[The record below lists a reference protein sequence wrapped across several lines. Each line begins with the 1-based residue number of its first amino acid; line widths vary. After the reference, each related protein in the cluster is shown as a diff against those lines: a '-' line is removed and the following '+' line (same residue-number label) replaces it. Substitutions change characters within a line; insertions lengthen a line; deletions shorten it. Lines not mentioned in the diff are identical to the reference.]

1 MTDLSR
7 LSDHELRR
15 LATPSGAQRPAG
27 SVRTMS
33 DDELQSIAGIDRG
46 TAFAR
51 GLGDSISFGLGD
63 ELMGLGAGANAL
75 LSGGDARSAYDRQVA
90 QSRANLHEAEN
101 THPWSTGAGELAGFL
116 APGAA
121 IGKVG
126 RGASAL
132 GRLGAAT
139 GVGAGIGGLSGFGS
153 GETMDERLQGL
164 AMGGAI
170 GGALGGGTQAILG
183 EAAPALV
190 NQGRRWLSGVT
201 GMPRNTGRMGIA
213 GANEGGPAETWE
225 DAWRAAREDLMST
238 ARQNIGL
245 GVRDEADLVARMQSA
260 AATDPTLTVAEVLG
274 QSGQGRL
281 AALARAPGQTGQRA
295 EDYFVAR
302 ARDQA
307 DEVTGAVLGRAPASG
322 DALEQELQ
330 QAWRTRGPELYQPV
344 LSQQLGNESL
354 AAAQAL
360 RDSSLFQHR
369 AVQAAWDRSGAMIA
383 DDVALG
389 RIPAGAENSLAH
401 RLHYTKVAL
410 DDMIADPTRLE
421 PGIRNMNNASIQAAR
436 EQLLGRIERIIPGY
450 NAARRQMADIGA
462 ARRAVEQGRQAFTRQ
477 SFATPEALQRH
488 VAALPEAERPFFV
501 AGVED
506 ALSNMIRGAGRD
518 GSRNVAS
525 TLLSDAT
532 QARMRA
538 IYGREAEGMIS
549 RLRQISEK
557 FTFGQRVR
565 PSQGSITSN
574 VMIQNL
580 AGAGIGAGTGAAN
593 AQDDPIMGALT
604 GGALGFGVSAVGR
617 QMMRRMVLQR
627 IEQAAQKQRDLLG
640 RIYLT
645 PAGEFQRESRGLL
658 SRAQREAQRRASER
672 TRGAYLSGFGAMGV
686 YNAREDR

>member
-1 MTDLSR
+1 MTDVSR

-15 LATPSGAQRPAG
+15 LAGQGGGAQR
-27 SVRTMS
+27 SSEIRYVS
-33 DDELQSIAGIDRG
+33 DADLENIAGIDRG

-51 GLGDSISFGLGD
+51 GLGDSVSFGLGD

-75 LSGGDARSAYDRQVA
+75 FSGGDARAAYDRQVA

-116 APGAA
+116 APGAL

-164 AMGGAI
+164 AWGGAI

-183 EAAPALV
+183 EALPALATR
-190 NQGRRWLSGVT
+190 GRQWFSGVT
-201 GMPRNTGRMGIA
+201 GYPTNPGRMGIA
-213 GANEGGPAETWE
+213 ET
-225 DAWRAAREDLMST
+225 ARQDLMAT
-238 ARQNIGL
+238 ARQNQNL
-245 GVRDEADLVARMQSA
+245 GVRDEADLVARMQEA
-260 AATDPTLTVAEVLG
+260 ARTDPTLTVAEVMG

-295 EDYFVAR
+295 EDYFTQR
-302 ARDQA
+302 AAGQA

-330 QAWRTRGPELYQPV
+330 QAWRTRGPELYQPI
-344 LSQQLGNESL
+344 LAQPLGQES
-354 AAAQAL
+354 AAAARAL
-360 RDSSLFQHR
+360 QESPLMQHR
-369 AVQAAWDRSGAMIA
+369 AVQAAWERAGAMIA
-383 DDVALG
+383 DDVSLG
-389 RIPAGAENSLAH
+389 RIPANAAQSLSH
-401 RLHYTKVAL
+401 RLHYTKVAM

-421 PGIRNMNNASIQAAR
+421 PGIRNMNNASIVAAR
-436 EQLLGRIERIIPGY
+436 DQLLGRIERIIPGY
-450 NAARRQMADIGA
+450 NSARAQMADIGA
-462 ARRAVEQGRQAFTRQ
+462 ARRAVEMGRQAFTRQ
-477 SFATPEALQRH
+477 RFQTPEALARH
-488 VAALPEAERPFFV
+488 VARLPEAERPFFI
-501 AGVED
+501 AGAED
-506 ALSNMIRGAGRD
+506 ALSNMIGAAGRD
-518 GSRNVAS
+518 GRRNVAMS
-525 TLLSDAT
+525 LLGDNT

-538 IYGREAEGMIS
+538 LYGQEADGMIS
-549 RLRQISEK
+549 RLRQISGK
-557 FTFGQRVR
+557 FEFGQRVR

-574 VMIQNL
+574 VLMQLSPGI
-580 AGAGIGAGTGAAN
+580 AGAGLGAAN

-604 GGALGFGVSAVGR
+604 GGALGFGMTAVGR
-617 QMMRRMVLQR
+617 QAFRRAVLENIERGAQR
-627 IEQAAQKQRDLLG
+627 QRDVLG

-645 PAGEFQRESRGLL
+645 PASEFQRESRGLL
-658 SRAQREAQRRASER
+658 SRAQREAQRRASRTRLQR

>member
-15 LATPSGAQRPAG
+15 LATASGERRQAG

-33 DDELQSIAGIDRG
+33 DEELQNIAGIDRG
-46 TAFAR
+46 TAFLR
-51 GLGDSISFGLGD
+51 GLGDSLSFSLGD
-63 ELMGLGAGANAL
+63 EAMGLGAGAGAL
-75 LSGGDARSAYDRQVA
+75 LSGGDARAAYDRQVA
-90 QSRANLHEAEN
+90 QSRRNLDQANEQ
-101 THPWSTGAGELAGFL
+101 HPWSTGAGTFAGYL
-116 APGAA
+116 APGFAL
-121 IGKVG
+121 GKVG
-126 RGASAL
+126 RVGL
-132 GRLGAAT
+132 NTVGRIGSAT
-139 GVGAGIGGLSGFGS
+139 GIGAGIGALSGFGS
-153 GETMDERLQGL
+153 GETMDERLQG
-164 AMGGAI
+164 AGMGAAL

-213 GANEGGPAETWE
+213 ET
-225 DAWRAAREDLMST
+225 AREDLMST
-238 ARQNIGL
+238 ARQNINL
-245 GVRDEADLVARMQSA
+245 GVRDEADLAARMQEA
-260 AATDPTLTVAEVLG
+260 ARTDPTLTVAEVLG

-281 AALARAPGQTGQRA
+281 AALARAPGQTGQRT

-330 QAWRTRGPELYQPV
+330 QAWRTRGPELYEPV
-344 LSQQLGNESL
+344 LRQQLGNESL

-360 RDSSLFQHR
+360 RDSPLFQHR
-369 AVQAAWDRSGAMIA
+369 AVQAAWERSGAMIA

-389 RIPAGAENSLAH
+389 RIARGAENSLAH

-488 VAALPEAERPFFV
+488 IAALPEAERPFFV

-604 GGALGFGVSAVGR
+604 GGALGFGFSAVGR
-617 QMMRRMVLQR
+617 QMMRRAFLQQ
-627 IEQAAQKQRDLLG
+627 IEQGAQRQRDLLG

-645 PAGEFQRESRGLL
+645 PAGAFQRESRGLL
-658 SRAQREAQRRASER
+658 SRAQREAQRRAARTRLQR
-672 TRGAYLSGFGAMGV
+672 TRGAYISGVGAMGV
-686 YNAREDR
+686 YDAKENR